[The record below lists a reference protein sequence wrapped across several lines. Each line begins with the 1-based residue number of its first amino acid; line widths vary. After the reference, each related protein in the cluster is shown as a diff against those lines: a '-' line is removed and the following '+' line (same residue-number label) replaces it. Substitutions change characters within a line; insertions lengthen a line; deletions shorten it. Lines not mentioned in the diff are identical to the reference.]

1 MAAAFI
7 SHSAHYTRVLAH
19 CADVKH
25 PLWIGTTDIKD
36 AYIEIKGEE

>member
-1 MAAAFI
+1 MPITLI
-7 SHSAHYTRVLAH
+7 SNAAHYTRVLAH

-36 AYIEIKGEE
+36 AYIEMKGEE

>member
-1 MAAAFI
+1 MPTTFL
-7 SHSAHYTRVLAH
+7 SNSAHYTRVLSH

-25 PLWIGTTDIKD
+25 TLWIGTIDIKD

>member
-1 MAAAFI
+1 MPTTFL
-7 SHSAHYTRVLAH
+7 SNVAHYTRVLAH

-25 PLWIGTTDIKD
+25 TLWIGTTDIKD